1 MEQFYMSKQRT
12 HKILEIKD
20 LVTQNVDLSG
30 TPVKLSLSD
39 LKDDVFAGI
48 ADSEM
53 NLLNKL
59 VEFVDAHDILK
70 YLDIG
75 VVYEHTQIPGEY
87 FGDKLSG
94 ISFGTQFNQN
104 GCPRRDLSVL
114 SAVIRVYCS
123 TKQKKLI
130 VCIPFNFVK
139 RLSGDEADWKPL
151 LKSINQANFELVN
164 TRPRDTGEETQNF
177 LLELS
182 SQDTLIKVQYMLEV
196 FSQYFKYDTG
206 LKNKLNKGLPS
217 LRFIKLQ
224 RTK

>member
-1 MEQFYMSKQRT
+1 MEQFYMSKQGI
-12 HKILEIKD
+12 HKILEIED

-30 TPVKLSLSD
+30 TPEKLSLSE
-39 LKDDVFAGI
+39 LKVDVFAGI

-75 VVYEHTQIPGEY
+75 VVYEHTQILG
-87 FGDKLSG
+87 GKLSG

-104 GCPRRDLSVL
+104 GCPRKDLSVL

-151 LKSINQANFELVN
+151 LKSINQANFVLVN
-164 TRPRDTGEETQNF
+164 TREKTQNY

-182 SQDTLIKVQYMLEV
+182 SQDTLTKVQNMLVV

-206 LKNKLNKGLPS
+206 LKNKLNNGLPS